1 MESKQQT
8 LRMTGLPSST
18 EVEDVENFFKDRIK
32 RKGRQIIESISPI
45 SEVAMSS
52 RMQTTVSFSS
62 HDAAAQALG
71 LEQASRRFMARG
83 GGAEYVSLNH
93 TFEDITTLHS
103 SANPNTGRPDIE

>member
-1 MESKQQT
+1 MDSKQQT

-18 EVEDVENFFKDRIK
+18 EVKDVENFFRERIK

-45 SEVAMSS
+45 SEVAMSP

-62 HDAAAQALG
+62 HDAAVKALG
-71 LEQASRRFMARG
+71 LQKASRYFMARG
-83 GGAEYVSLNH
+83 GGAEYISLNH

-103 SANPNTGRPDIE
+103 SANPKTGRPDIE